1 MKSLR
6 ALDPVPAPAAGATPT
21 TRHRGATP
29 EERDWYASSR
39 ELAQGLV
46 VVEVTD
52 TLPAEFRDLA

>member
-6 ALDPVPAPAAGATPT
+6 AQDPVPPSAAGAKPA
-21 TRHRGATP
+21 TRYRVAPP